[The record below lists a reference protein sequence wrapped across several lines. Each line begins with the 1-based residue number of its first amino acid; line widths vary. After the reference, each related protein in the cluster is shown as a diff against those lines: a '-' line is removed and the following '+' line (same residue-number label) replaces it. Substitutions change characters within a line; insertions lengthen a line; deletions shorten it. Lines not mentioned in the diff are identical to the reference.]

1 MDSSG
6 RITAARWTAFDGLVR
21 AMRAPPGQTDCSA
34 LLDTATAALELCVEE
49 LAVRGSSA
57 VERMVALDELSQSH
71 LRSLVVDFL
80 AGDERI
86 GSEHQGWRTGGRF
99 LYTLQHAY
107 LVGLGGRDQRP
118 LQRGVRLEL
127 MVRRL
132 RTAALMLK
140 WRSLAYFGP
149 EPEFWD
155 DVIGIGRLAWA
166 EGISSR
172 QIRLRRDRAAQTSI
186 DRELARIVALGCAGL
201 DQLKPD
207 AIDVAD
213 RVLKYAAPALR
224 LSRSGGVGARF
235 MLPLAPSGAPRRA
248 AEHGDAG
255 ADGIY
260 LWPGEAAAAL
270 EELGSVVAKGFVPAV
285 LASGPEAREQVLA
298 AVHHLVRL
306 WSGPRRM
313 RRHRRHPMGGGV
325 RALLGFQQLQSS
337 FATQAKTDHLV
348 DGWGMLDASRNGI
361 GIRVPAKDCDRMVV
375 GDMLGVQ
382 AHDGETWHVGIV
394 RRIIRSEDGEGIVG
408 IETIASAVSA
418 ASIDNGRALAEV
430 LLCDPVRRGGAL
442 RVAHQGVSGDSA
454 GGLVFLTQDGRI
466 CKLKRLGTLVRG
478 RGYELTNYRVL

>member
-6 RITAARWTAFDGLVR
+6 QVSAARWSAFDGLVR
-21 AMRAPPGQTDCSA
+21 AMRAPAGQTDCSA

-49 LAVRGSSA
+49 LGMRGSA
-57 VERMVALDELSQSH
+57 ALERMVALDELSQAH
-71 LRSLVVDFL
+71 LRSLVADFL
-80 AGDERI
+80 AGEAQI
-86 GSEHQGWRTGGRF
+86 GSEHQGWRIGGRF
-99 LYTLQHAY
+99 LYTLQQAY
-107 LVGLGGRDQRP
+107 LVGLGGREERR

-132 RTAALMLK
+132 RTAGHMLK

-149 EPEFWD
+149 EPDFWN
-155 DVIGIGRLAWA
+155 DVIGIGRLAWD

-186 DRELARIVALGCAGL
+186 DRELAKIVALGCAGL
-201 DQLKPD
+201 DQLRPD
-207 AIDVAD
+207 AIDIAD

-224 LSRSGGVGARF
+224 LSRTCGEGARF
-235 MLPLAPSGAPRRA
+235 VLPLAPSGAPRRVP
-248 AEHGDAG
+248 EHGDAG
-255 ADGIY
+255 VDGIY
-260 LWPGEAAAAL
+260 LWPGEAVGAL
-270 EELGSVVAKGFVPAV
+270 EELASVVAKGLVPAV
-285 LASGPEAREQVLA
+285 LASGPEAREQVLSV
-298 AVHHLVRL
+298 VHHLVRQ

-313 RRHRRHPMGGGV
+313 RRHRRHPMEGGV
-325 RALLGFQQLQSS
+325 RALLGFQQLKSNL
-337 FATQAKTDHLV
+337 AMQAESRHLA

-382 AHDGETWHVGIV
+382 ARDGETWHVGIV

-408 IETIASAVSA
+408 IETIASAVTA

-430 LLCDPVRRGGAL
+430 LLCDPVHRGAGL
-442 RVAHQGVSGDSA
+442 RVAQELSVVDSGI
-454 GGLVFLTQDGRI
+454 GEVFLTQDGRI

-478 RGYELTNYRVL
+478 SGYELTSYRVL